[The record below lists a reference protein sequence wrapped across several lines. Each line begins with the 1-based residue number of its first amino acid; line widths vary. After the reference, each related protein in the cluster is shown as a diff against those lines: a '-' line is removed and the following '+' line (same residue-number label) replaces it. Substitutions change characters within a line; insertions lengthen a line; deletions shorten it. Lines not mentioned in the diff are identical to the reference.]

1 MQNIHSTELE
11 GYGYTLDDSNSCWIP
26 IVYFVYFL
34 YASCV
39 VIFIDLSKRE
49 RRETTKKNNHKH
61 CVFIPSVC
69 MWLN

>member
-39 VIFIDLSKRE
+39 VIFIDLSKRD
-49 RRETTKKNNHKH
+49 RRKTTVRSIISNTVYLYQVYA
-61 CVFIPSVC
+61 CR
-69 MWLN
+69 